1 MRRMEK
7 EELDLR
13 KNDIIDISITDM
25 GVNGEGIGRYKGF
38 AFFVKNALPGDT
50 ARAVVTKINKGYGF
64 AKALEILSPSPD
76 RVEPPCP
83 LAGKCGG
90 CQIMGLSYKKQLEIK
105 ESKVWNDLS
114 RIGKEDLSSVIREPV
129 CGMEMEEAAGAA
141 SSAGRKPE
149 VLTGETAGADV
160 CAGSQPPASAKAG
173 KGASQAA
180 QPGSAFV
187 PLRYRNKVQLPV
199 GLSKD
204 GRPITGFYAGRT
216 HFIIEASGCPAAF
229 EGADL
234 LTGLIRNFIEENHI
248 SVYDE
253 KTGRG
258 LVRHILLREGHNT
271 GQIMVCLVINGKSL
285 NEPSSEEKNRKKAEK
300 ENKKTDLEG
309 AFVKTL
315 KGSGLNVAS
324 VSLNINTKKTN
335 VILGEETILLYG
347 KNYIEEKISDLTF
360 RISPLSFFQVN
371 TVQAEKL
378 YAQALKYAA
387 LTGEETVWD
396 LYCGTGTISLF
407 LAKKARKVY
416 GAEIVPEAVEDARK
430 NAEINGISNAEFL
443 CGKAEEIFPEA
454 VKKGGRAD
462 AVVLDP
468 PRKGC
473 EKALLEAVLA
483 ARPSRIVYISCGS
496 ATLARDIGILS
507 EAYEL
512 KRIRCFDMFPHTV
525 HMETAALLELK

>member
-1 MRRMEK
+1 MRQMEK
-7 EELDLR
+7 EELDLK

-129 CGMEMEEAAGAA
+129 CGMEMEERAGMDSLELTQP
-141 SSAGRKPE
+141 SS
-149 VLTGETAGADV
+149 
-160 CAGSQPPASAKAG
+160 SAKAG

-180 QPGSAFV
+180 QPETAFV

-300 ENKKTDLEG
+300 ENKKTDLEE
-309 AFVKTL
+309 AFVETL

-335 VILGEETILLYG
+335 VILGEETVLLYG

-454 VKKGGRAD
+454 VKKGRRAD

-473 EKALLEAVLA
+473 ERALLEAVLA
-483 ARPSRIVYISCGS
+483 AKPSRIVYISCGS

-507 EAYEL
+507 AAYEL
-512 KRIRCFDMFPHTV
+512 KKIRCFDMFPHTV

>member
-7 EELDLR
+7 EELDLK

-25 GVNGEGIGRYKGF
+25 GVNGEGIGHYKGF

-90 CQIMGLSYKKQLEIK
+90 CQIMGLSYRKQLEIK

-129 CGMEMEEAAGAA
+129 CGMEMKERTGMDSLE
-141 SSAGRKPE
+141 
-149 VLTGETAGADV
+149 LT
-160 CAGSQPPASAKAG
+160 QPPASAKAG
-173 KGASQAA
+173 KGASQAV

-335 VILGEETILLYG
+335 VILGEETVLLYG

-473 EKALLEAVLA
+473 ERALLEAVLTA
-483 ARPSRIVYISCGS
+483 KPSRIVYISCGS